1 MVVSWV
7 VLGLSANTW
16 RNLRIRADYDS
27 CDVIVELRNI
37 GDFGRSRRSFGLD
50 AFTEGLIDEL
60 GKYILG
66 LDRGFEARLERL

>member
-1 MVVSWV
+1 MRF
-7 VLGLSANTW
+7 LTRQSADGTTSND
-16 RNLRIRADYDS
+16 AGHQKS
-27 CDVIVELRNI
+27 LRNI
-37 GDFGRSRRSFGLD
+37 GDLGRSRRSFGLD